1 MELKIIIGAVAAL
14 LALISAY
21 LYVRD
26 IFLGNTKPHTY
37 TWLIWAIV
45 TTIAFFGQVVSG
57 GGPGSWATGVAA
69 VATIFTLLLSLKGGY
84 GTKDVTTFDRIC
96 LILAILSIFP
106 WLLTKNVL
114 WSVLLATFIDLIAF
128 FPTMRKTWH
137 APKSESL
144 GSMYVDAVKHALST
158 FSMGT
163 YSLITLVYPL
173 SVLATKLVI
182 IGEIVYLRKFRQK
195 NSLHYE
201 NQQHS

>member
-1 MELKIIIGAVAAL
+1 MEIKIILGAIAAC
-14 LALISAY
+14 LALISSY
-21 LYVRD
+21 LYIRD
-26 IFLGNTKPHTY
+26 IFRGNTKPHTY
-37 TWLIWAIV
+37 TWLIWSIV
-45 TTIAFFGQVVSG
+45 TTIAFFGQWVSG

-69 VATIFTLLLSLKGGY
+69 IVTIGTFFLSLKDKY
-84 GTKDVTTFDRIC
+84 GTKDITNFDKVC
-96 LILAILSIFP
+96 LALAILSILP
-106 WLLTKNVL
+106 WLLTKSVL

-173 SVLATKLVI
+173 SVLATKFVI
-182 IGEIVYLRKFRQK
+182 IGEIVFLRNFKK
-195 NSLHYE
+195 LTNTLKS
-201 NQQHS
+201 

>member
-1 MELKIIIGAVAAL
+1 MELKIIFGAIAAAL
-14 LALISAY
+14 ALFSSY
-21 LYVRD
+21 LYIRD
-26 IFLGNTKPHTY
+26 IFRGNTKPHVY
-37 TWLIWAIV
+37 TWIVWSIV

-69 VATIFTLLLSLKGGY
+69 VVTIFTLLLSLKGGY
-84 GTKDVTTFDRIC
+84 GTKDITNFDKVC
-96 LILAILSIFP
+96 LALAILSILP

-144 GSMYVDAVKHALST
+144 GSMYTDAVKHALST

-173 SVLATKLVI
+173 SVLLTKFVI
-182 IGEIVYLRKFRQK
+182 IGEIVFLRHFKQK
-195 NSLHYE
+195 N
-201 NQQHS
+201 

>member
-1 MELKIIIGAVAAL
+1 MELKIIFGAVAAF
-14 LALISAY
+14 LALFSSY
-21 LYVRD
+21 LYIRD
-26 IFLGNTKPHTY
+26 IFRGNTQPHTY
-37 TWLIWAIV
+37 TWLIWSIV

-69 VATIFTLLLSLKGGY
+69 VVTIFTLLLSLKGGY
-84 GTKDVTTFDRIC
+84 GTKDITTFDKVC
-96 LILAILSIFP
+96 LVLAILSVLP

-144 GSMYVDAVKHALST
+144 GSMYADAVKHALSM

-163 YSLITLVYPL
+163 YSLVTLIYPF
-173 SVLATKLVI
+173 SVLVTKFVI
-182 IGEIVYLRKFRQK
+182 IGEIVILRKFKQK
-195 NSLHYE
+195 DSVA
-201 NQQHS
+201 

>member
-1 MELKIIIGAVAAL
+1 MDIKILFGAIAAG
-14 LALISAY
+14 LALVSSY
-21 LYVRD
+21 LYIRD
-26 IFLGNTKPHTY
+26 IFRGNTKPHTY

-69 VATIFTLLLSLKGGY
+69 VVTIITLLLSLKGKY
-84 GTKDVTTFDRIC
+84 GTKDITNFDKIC
-96 LILAILSIFP
+96 LVLAILSILP
-106 WLLTKNVL
+106 WLLTKSVL

-144 GSMYVDAVKHALST
+144 GSMYADAVKHALST

-163 YSLITLVYPL
+163 YSLITLIYPL
-173 SVLATKLVI
+173 SVLATKFVI
-182 IGEIVYLRKFRQK
+182 IGEIVFLRNFKKQ
-195 NSLHYE
+195 
-201 NQQHS
+201 